1 MATIPESKPGTP
13 PCLPKGFSPGDILE
27 VSPVEGWVGIHTDDL
42 KRWQDSIQHAFD
54 LGHKASGG
62 SIVPD
67 AMRGCTWDL
76 VEIALDRNEVDAVGA
91 AAERAA
97 TERWDPRTHRALVS
111 FLDKISFF
119 RRKP

>member
-1 MATIPESKPGTP
+1 MRTSFKDPEDVCRQ
-13 PCLPKGFSPGDILE
+13 CLRGVRAAI
-27 VSPVEGWVGIHTDDL
+27 TDDQYIDAIG
-42 KRWQDSIQHAFD
+42 RIMSAIQDAFD
-54 LGHKASGG
+54 LGHKAAGG

-67 AMRGCTWDL
+67 AMRGGTWDL

-111 FLDKISFF
+111 FLDKINIF
-119 RRKP
+119 RKKP